1 MGEVTIPSSN
11 KSFFTDRTNK
21 KYRGNNN
28 TAFTTPKVRAE
39 IYDLFKENH
48 IDFSR
53 SVSAEQ
59 GRAEDWSLVQDE
71 LKTKFNIDVPHIN
84 DYVPEID
91 DKFTWKRPF
100 ANFGFDGVGGD
111 MTPRAD
117 HKNKI
122 KYLNGVIQEKLQNLP
137 EGAKK
142 DFKGYDHYFNLRKE
156 KLKQQSIEM
165 GLTQEYADSTFD
177 YMAGSFGGTA
187 VGAFHD
193 PLVLATL
200 PFSFLYGWQG
210 SILYASLRAAAIES
224 VIGAG
229 SQALIETQVVPYRQE
244 LGQEYTW
251 KDASKTI
258 GLVGLT
264 AGVTAGAFTGA
275 AKGSVA
281 LYKHAQ
287 LGLAKVNPEIRNKI
301 IGKEFEKLVNKG
313 ADPELLFDYLNKQ
326 IAKLEPKELLT
337 VYNALPNN
345 IKTHINYANAAKSLE
360 DKILDDADNPL
371 ENTKA
376 GNTEHND
383 RYNTS
388 LANVLRNEDP
398 TIPEQP
404 TAAIIID
411 EKRPIMNHQKIN
423 PENLDADAKTF
434 QFKTGG
440 DSKGVLE
447 KLQGVEKWDDVA
459 AGTVMVWERADGKMF
474 IADGHQRLGL
484 AKRLKAKGQDIE
496 LNAQVRR
503 EVDGWTPQD
512 VMVEAMVVNIVAGTA
527 RADDV
532 ARIFLQLGENAAAI
546 RIAGKIKQSQALYQT
561 ATGLHKLGDEGFN
574 YWLNSNIKD
583 GIAAQVGDIVDD
595 PTASIN
601 ILKILEAAKP
611 KDTIEARMM
620 IRQALSA
627 GMVTSEQI
635 DLFGKTI
642 MKESLFVERTKV
654 YTAALRDLKKE
665 KSVFRALVD
674 NDEQIIKDG
683 RNKLDTKYNVE
694 KAEHNAIA
702 IQKIEK
708 LANRKG
714 ELSDELTAAAKL
726 WKDGSKRKAV
736 TAFKAAIKRSV
747 ERGDH
752 KGIDA
757 SGNER
762 TTFFAKAEAPSRQKP
777 KQEIVEQK
785 LEDFSDPKSQKFL
798 DDADDQLDE
807 VREEVNFLKQSK
819 NAFLEEEQNLAKN
832 SLESY
837 KNYIP
842 PGFKKGDF
850 IKFIE
855 DTYDENSPGGT
866 AVFDFVED
874 SVNTEKYIT
883 PLQIVNEIED
893 YLKLQIKKYNNPTE
907 FGLSLT
913 NQKLRKDGSIPN
925 AAKDAIKRAKETKK
939 FYNQQLKKYNQLI
952 KAVRSDEAS
961 GAVKTSDTSK
971 PLDKTQ
977 DEFFQT
983 TTAEP
988 PSTVLAKAKETP
1000 SASRTLEANSIGEIK
1015 ELSGISYKILQI
1027 SDVDKLYKL
1036 ANKHISNIEASINN
1050 IAIKFKNAKVITNI
1064 KDKKT
1069 LRAKIKK
1076 RQADFGKSYD
1086 ARFIGDIARGRLIL
1100 DDVNEVVDGLVV
1112 EGWLR
1117 KNFKIIQKK
1126 DYFVTPKEDT
1136 GYRATHY
1143 QLVTEDGLA
1152 FELQVHNRQ
1161 LVEIYDDLRK
1171 NPNSSYNKY
1180 KDVGRKLTPEEEA
1193 DRLQLAAKEKE
1204 LIDEAAIVPDM
1215 RTAMGRNEL
1224 NLTDEIAVGTKVVD
1238 GEEVIE
1244 TQTLKQVIDDI
1255 DEDAKIIDFLKDC
1268 PGIK

>member
-1 MGEVTIPSSN
+1 MQQQFV
-11 KSFFTDRTNK
+11 
-21 KYRGNNN
+21 
-28 TAFTTPKVRAE
+28 
-39 IYDLFKENH
+39 L
-48 IDFSR
+48 
-53 SVSAEQ
+53 
-59 GRAEDWSLVQDE
+59 LV
-71 LKTKFNIDVPHIN
+71 
-84 DYVPEID
+84 
-91 DKFTWKRPF
+91 
-100 ANFGFDGVGGD
+100 
-111 MTPRAD
+111 
-117 HKNKI
+117 
-122 KYLNGVIQEKLQNLP
+122 
-137 EGAKK
+137 
-142 DFKGYDHYFNLRKE
+142 
-156 KLKQQSIEM
+156 
-165 GLTQEYADSTFD
+165 
-177 YMAGSFGGTA
+177 
-187 VGAFHD
+187 
-193 PLVLATL
+193 
-200 PFSFLYGWQG
+200 
-210 SILYASLRAAAIES
+210 
-224 VIGAG
+224 
-229 SQALIETQVVPYRQE
+229 
-244 LGQEYTW
+244 
-251 KDASKTI
+251 
-258 GLVGLT
+258 
-264 AGVTAGAFTGA
+264 
-275 AKGSVA
+275 
-281 LYKHAQ
+281 
-287 LGLAKVNPEIRNKI
+287 
-301 IGKEFEKLVNKG
+301 
-313 ADPELLFDYLNKQ
+313 
-326 IAKLEPKELLT
+326 
-337 VYNALPNN
+337 
-345 IKTHINYANAAKSLE
+345 
-360 DKILDDADNPL
+360 
-371 ENTKA
+371 
-376 GNTEHND
+376 
-383 RYNTS
+383 
-388 LANVLRNEDP
+388 
-398 TIPEQP
+398 
-404 TAAIIID
+404 
-411 EKRPIMNHQKIN
+411 
-423 PENLDADAKTF
+423 
-434 QFKTGG
+434 
-440 DSKGVLE
+440 
-447 KLQGVEKWDDVA
+447 
-459 AGTVMVWERADGKMF
+459 
-474 IADGHQRLGL
+474 
-484 AKRLKAKGQDIE
+484 
-496 LNAQVRR
+496 
-503 EVDGWTPQD
+503 
-512 VMVEAMVVNIVAGTA
+512 
-527 RADDV
+527 
-532 ARIFLQLGENAAAI
+532 
-546 RIAGKIKQSQALYQT
+546 
-561 ATGLHKLGDEGFN
+561 KLGDEGFN

-807 VREEVNFLKQSK
+807 VK
-819 NAFLEEEQNLAKN
+819 LE
-832 SLESY
+832 
-837 KNYIP
+837 
-842 PGFKKGDF
+842 
-850 IKFIE
+850 
-855 DTYDENSPGGT
+855 
-866 AVFDFVED
+866 
-874 SVNTEKYIT
+874 
-883 PLQIVNEIED
+883 
-893 YLKLQIKKYNNPTE
+893 
-907 FGLSLT
+907 
-913 NQKLRKDGSIPN
+913 
-925 AAKDAIKRAKETKK
+925 
-939 FYNQQLKKYNQLI
+939 
-952 KAVRSDEAS
+952 VRSDEAS

>member
-117 HKNKI
+117 YKNKI

-142 DFKGYDHYFNLRKE
+142 DFKGYDHYFSLRKE

-251 KDASKTI
+251 KDAAKTI

-264 AGVTAGAFTGA
+264 AGVTAGAFTGG

-287 LGLAKVNPEIRNKI
+287 LGLAKVNPEIRNKL

-326 IAKLEPKELLT
+326 IAKLEPKELLM

-642 MKESLFVERTKV
+642 MKQSLFVERTKV

-807 VREEVNFLKQSK
+807 VK
-819 NAFLEEEQNLAKN
+819 LE
-832 SLESY
+832 
-837 KNYIP
+837 
-842 PGFKKGDF
+842 
-850 IKFIE
+850 
-855 DTYDENSPGGT
+855 
-866 AVFDFVED
+866 
-874 SVNTEKYIT
+874 
-883 PLQIVNEIED
+883 
-893 YLKLQIKKYNNPTE
+893 
-907 FGLSLT
+907 
-913 NQKLRKDGSIPN
+913 
-925 AAKDAIKRAKETKK
+925 
-939 FYNQQLKKYNQLI
+939 
-952 KAVRSDEAS
+952 VRSDEAS

-971 PLDKTQ
+971 PLDSTQ

-1100 DDVNEVVDGLVV
+1100 DDVNEVVDGLVI

-1117 KNFKIIQKK
+1117 NNFKIIQKK

>member
-71 LKTKFNIDVPHIN
+71 LKTKFNIDIPHIN

-117 HKNKI
+117 HKSKI

-177 YMAGSFGGTA
+177 YYAGSFGGTA

-251 KDASKTI
+251 KDAAKTI
-258 GLVGLT
+258 GIVGLT

-275 AKGSVA
+275 AKGSYA
-281 LYKHAQ
+281 LYKHAE

-301 IGKEFEKLVNKG
+301 IGKEFEKLVKKG

-326 IAKLEPKELLT
+326 IAKLEPKELLM

-345 IKTHINYANAAKSLE
+345 IKTHINYANAAKNLE

-376 GNTEHND
+376 GNTEH
-383 RYNTS
+383 RERSNTS

-595 PTASIN
+595 PAASIN

-620 IRQALSA
+620 IRQALAA

-642 MKESLFVERTKV
+642 MKQSLFVERTKV
-654 YTAALRDLKKE
+654 YTAALRELKKE

-807 VREEVNFLKQSK
+807 VK
-819 NAFLEEEQNLAKN
+819 LE
-832 SLESY
+832 
-837 KNYIP
+837 
-842 PGFKKGDF
+842 
-850 IKFIE
+850 
-855 DTYDENSPGGT
+855 
-866 AVFDFVED
+866 
-874 SVNTEKYIT
+874 
-883 PLQIVNEIED
+883 
-893 YLKLQIKKYNNPTE
+893 
-907 FGLSLT
+907 
-913 NQKLRKDGSIPN
+913 
-925 AAKDAIKRAKETKK
+925 
-939 FYNQQLKKYNQLI
+939 
-952 KAVRSDEAS
+952 VRSDEAS

-988 PSTVLAKAKETP
+988 PSTVLAKAKATP

-1015 ELSGISYKILQI
+1015 VISGTNHKVLQI
-1027 SDVDKLYKL
+1027 SNVDKLYKL

-1050 IAIKFKNAKVITNI
+1050 IAIKFKNAKVITDI

-1076 RQADFGKSYD
+1076 RKEDFGKSYD
-1086 ARFIGDIARGRLIL
+1086 VRFIGDIARGRLIL

-1126 DYFVTPKEDT
+1126 DYFVTPKEET

-1161 LVEIYDDLRK
+1161 LLEIYDDLRK

>member
-117 HKNKI
+117 HKSKI

-177 YMAGSFGGTA
+177 YYAGSFGGTA

-376 GNTEHND
+376 GNTEHKD

-807 VREEVNFLKQSK
+807 VKLEVYKDPWSGVTIKKPIDPETDTIRAKIQS
-819 NAFLEEEQNLAKN
+819 
-832 SLESY
+832 
-837 KNYIP
+837 
-842 PGFKKGDF
+842 G
-850 IKFIE
+850 
-855 DTYDENSPGGT
+855 
-866 AVFDFVED
+866 
-874 SVNTEKYIT
+874 
-883 PLQIVNEIED
+883 EIEFED
-893 YLKLQIKKYNNPTE
+893 LTAAQKIGYNNYEIARLKGILEDVIKEKKKIYKDLPGERDAQIASDKKSYNRKIKKLEKENDQ
-907 FGLSLT
+907 LS
-913 NQKLRKDGSIPN
+913 KS
-925 AAKDAIKRAKETKK
+925 
-939 FYNQQLKKYNQLI
+939 
-952 KAVRSDEAS
+952 VEAS
-961 GAVKTSDTSK
+961 GAAKTSDTSK

-988 PSTVLAKAKETP
+988 PSTVLAKAKATP
-1000 SASRTLEANSIGEIK
+1000 SASRTLEANSIGESK

-1215 RTAMGRNEL
+1215 RTAMGRNKL

>member
-117 HKNKI
+117 HKSKI

-142 DFKGYDHYFNLRKE
+142 DFKGYDHYFSLRKE

-165 GLTQEYADSTFD
+165 GLTGEYADSTFD
-177 YMAGSFGGTA
+177 YYAGSFGGTA

-251 KDASKTI
+251 KDAAKTI
-258 GLVGLT
+258 GLVGVT
-264 AGVTAGAFTGA
+264 AGVTAGAFTGG

-287 LGLAKVNPEIRNKI
+287 LGLAKVNPEIRNKL

-360 DKILDDADNPL
+360 EKILDDADNPL

-383 RYNTS
+383 RYNNS

-398 TIPEQP
+398 SIPEQP

-595 PTASIN
+595 PAASIN

-620 IRQALSA
+620 IRQALAA

-642 MKESLFVERTKV
+642 MKQSLFVERTKV

-674 NDEQIIKDG
+674 NDEQIIKEG

-807 VREEVNFLKQSK
+807 VK
-819 NAFLEEEQNLAKN
+819 LE
-832 SLESY
+832 
-837 KNYIP
+837 
-842 PGFKKGDF
+842 
-850 IKFIE
+850 
-855 DTYDENSPGGT
+855 
-866 AVFDFVED
+866 
-874 SVNTEKYIT
+874 
-883 PLQIVNEIED
+883 
-893 YLKLQIKKYNNPTE
+893 
-907 FGLSLT
+907 
-913 NQKLRKDGSIPN
+913 
-925 AAKDAIKRAKETKK
+925 
-939 FYNQQLKKYNQLI
+939 
-952 KAVRSDEAS
+952 VRSDEAS
-961 GAVKTSDTSK
+961 GAVKTSDTVKDPSGT
-971 PLDKTQ
+971 KTQ
-977 DEFFQT
+977 DEFFQA

-988 PSTVLAKAKETP
+988 PSTVLAKAKATP
-1000 SASRTLEANSIGEIK
+1000 SASRTLDANSIGEIK
-1015 ELSGISYKILQI
+1015 VISGTNHKVLQI
-1027 SDVDKLYKL
+1027 SNVDKLYKL

-1076 RQADFGKSYD
+1076 RQAIYGKKYNEQ
-1086 ARFIGDIARGRLIL
+1086 FLGDIARGRLIL

-1126 DYFVTPKEDT
+1126 DYFVTPKEET

-1161 LVEIYDDLRK
+1161 LVEIYDNLRK

-1224 NLTDEIAVGTKVVD
+1224 KLTDKIADEIIDDVLQTK
-1238 GEEVIE
+1238 
-1244 TQTLKQVIDDI
+1244 TLKQVINDI